1 MLVAYDLAEVGFR
14 PMNDTSPGSAGP
26 DNGRAA
32 EQAYRQIRDQI
43 LTGQLPSG
51 QWLREG
57 DLADAL
63 GVSRTPVREAL
74 RRLTAE
80 GLAQHEPN
88 RGVRVQSWTLDDLDE
103 MYTLRSL
110 LEPFGARLAAARGQV
125 DVDALEELA
134 DAMDRWAG
142 SDHPDLEVMT
152 SLNNQFHTM
161 ILRGSGHRRLQE
173 MVSTIVQVPLVLR
186 TFSHYSQRALKR
198 SLAHHHE
205 IVEALRASDPDWAES
220 VMRSHVRAAWDTWRP
235 YEDVR

>member
-1 MLVAYDLAEVGFR
+1 
-14 PMNDTSPGSAGP
+14 MNVTSTADAGS

-88 RGVRVQSWTLDDLDE
+88 RGVRVQSWTVEDLDE

-110 LEPFGARLAAARGQV
+110 LEPFGARLAAARGRV
-125 DVDALEELA
+125 DVSVLAGLA
-134 DAMDRWAG
+134 DAMDRSAG
-142 SDHPDLEVMT
+142 SDRPDLDAIT
-152 SLNNQFHTM
+152 TLNNEFHTM
-161 ILRGSGHRRLQE
+161 ILRGSGNRRLQE
-173 MVSTIVQVPLVLR
+173 VVGTIVQVPLVLR
-186 TFSHYSQRALKR
+186 TFSHYSDRALKR
-198 SLAHHHE
+198 SLAHHRE
-205 IVEALRASDPDWAES
+205 IVEALRAGDPDWAES

-235 YEDVR
+235 TEDVGSG